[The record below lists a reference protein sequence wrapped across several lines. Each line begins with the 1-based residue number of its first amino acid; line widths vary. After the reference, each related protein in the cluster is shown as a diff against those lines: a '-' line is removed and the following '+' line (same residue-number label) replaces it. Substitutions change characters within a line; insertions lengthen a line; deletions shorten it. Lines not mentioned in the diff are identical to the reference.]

1 MKSTLMSML
10 LLTVVNVAYA
20 NSTPDMPAFDV
31 DCPGKIPVHAD
42 QDGPVLINGKE
53 AESKAID
60 NHHFEAKGQG
70 LTLSIVLDDE
80 DTVTVTP
87 IGKTPNTPCL
97 SVDD

>member
-1 MKSTLMSML
+1 MKSTLTLML
-10 LLTVVNVAYA
+10 LLALVNVAYA
-20 NSTPDMPAFDV
+20 DSTPGMPSFDV

-60 NHHFEAKGQG
+60 DHHFEAKGQG
-70 LTLSIVLDDE
+70 LTLSIFLDAD
-80 DTVTVTP
+80 DSVIVTP
-87 IGKTPNTPCL
+87 IGKTPNNPCL

>member
-10 LLTVVNVAYA
+10 LLALVNVAYA

-53 AESKAID
+53 AESKAI
-60 NHHFEAKGQG
+60 EAKGQG